1 MKYTLSAATCAA
13 AAMLVAFGAAN
24 ATATN
29 LLFDPGFESPITKDG
44 PPFVGSWEGFNGANA
59 NSDSTPTLPLTGSQS
74 LEIFVGDANSFAG
87 AFQDIAAL
95 EGDEVTWSGWHAL
108 QTGSPSGGTEIRIEW
123 LDAGGGGLPNDGNTT
138 PVLTPDSTF
147 VPFSVSST
155 APAGTAFARLV
166 YAVQSFGAA
175 PGQFVFVDDV
185 SATLVPAIPE
195 PASLG
200 LAALAGLALIGRRR

>member
-1 MKYTLSAATCAA
+1 MKFTLRAATCAA
-13 AAMLVAFGAAN
+13 AALLVAFSAAH
-24 ATATN
+24 ASAN

-59 NSDSTPTLPLTGSQS
+59 NSDSTPTLPLSGSQS

-87 AFQDIAAL
+87 AFQDIPAL

-123 LDAGGGGLPNDGNTT
+123 KDAGGNGNGDTGNTT
-138 PVLTPDSTF
+138 PVLIPDSTF
-147 VPFSVSST
+147 VPFSLTAT
-155 APAGTAFARLV
+155 APAGTSFARLV

-185 SATLVPAIPE
+185 SGTVVPAIPE